1 MNKIDLHPVHG
12 ECLDYLLGYKLN
24 LPNFHFVP
32 RIKDNKGRL
41 SNGLYFRG
49 NEEYL
54 QITFWLGSDSQ
65 EKIYNIA
72 LVINNKAKVYLEISC
87 RDNEQRAVYTD
98 QLVEVLE
105 NELDRKFDRIKD
117 HKWQWFYEMGIPFME
132 ALSDYIAVVK
142 PVIDKYIVGNPESG
156 ITLADEYVDKYLE
169 KLPGYQ
175 EYLEQAIQK
184 SKKTG
189 EVPVKASEYIMQ
201 LQHNELSNV
210 LKEYLLGNGFNKV
223 ETDKD
228 YVDIRAIDPQ
238 GKQIFYELKT
248 ATTVRVSIRQAL
260 GQLLE
265 YNHYPIAKKADKL
278 IIVTSSK
285 PKNEDIQ
292 YLTGL
297 RRIYNIPVYYQ
308 QFDMERKEL
317 SQEY

>member
-1 MNKIDLHPVHG
+1 MNKIDLHPIHG

-24 LPNFHFVP
+24 HPYFHFIP

-41 SNGLYFRG
+41 SDGLYFRG

-54 QITFWLGSDSQ
+54 QITFWLGSDSK

-72 LVINNKAKVYLEISC
+72 MVINSKLQVFLEISC
-87 RDNEQRAVYTD
+87 RDDEQRAVYTD
-98 QLVEVLE
+98 KLTEVLE
-105 NELDRKFDRIKD
+105 NALGRKFEKIKE
-117 HKWQWFYEMGIPFME
+117 HKWQWHYALGTPFME
-132 ALSDYIAVVK
+132 ALNDYITVAK
-142 PVIDKYIVGNPESG
+142 PVIDKYVLNNPASG
-156 ITLADEYVDKYLE
+156 ITLADESVDKYLE

-175 EYLEQAIQK
+175 GYIEQAIQK

-189 EVPVKASEYIMQ
+189 EITVKPSEYMMQ
-201 LQHNELSNV
+201 LQHNELSNA
-210 LKEYLLGNGFNKV
+210 LRDYLIAKGFGKV
-223 ETDKD
+223 VTDEN
-228 YVDIRAIDPQ
+228 YVDIKAKDQQ
-238 GKQIFYELKT
+238 GYQIFYELKT
-248 ATTVRVSIRQAL
+248 AVTVRVAIRQAL

-265 YNHYPIAKKADKL
+265 YNHYPITKKADKL

-292 YLTGL
+292 YLNGL

-308 QFDMERKEL
+308 QFDMEKKEL